1 LARIVECADPAV
13 TALIARDRNAQCT
26 LGGDRHFAVPIEQE
40 EAFRTKLRGPGYRLV
55 NR

>member
-1 LARIVECADPAV
+1 V

-26 LGGDRHFAVPIEQE
+26 LLGDRHLAVPIEQE
-40 EAFRTKLRGPGYRLV
+40 EAFRTRLRGPGYTVV